1 MYVPVVLVST
11 LAAVATAHQNLHQFW
26 VNDVSPGYE
35 VGIRKAP
42 SNNPVTDVTS
52 NDITCNVNGNKVPSG
67 VTTIAAKAGDTIKV
81 QWDSSTHPGPITH
94 MLFGPVADAS
104 QATGVGSWF
113 KIDEQDY
120 VDGKWAN
127 EIMEAVNMTHTFK
140 LPAKLASGD
149 YLVCIMPNET
159 QPRHLMIRGSDWLTN
174 TQLRSEML
182 ALHGSMTEGGAQFYI
197 GCMQLKIT
205 GSSATCSP
213 KITLPGAYKATDSD
227 IYIPNFYNGF
237 DPTTYKAPGGD
248 VATCS

>member
-1 MYVPVVLVST
+1 MHVPVILVST

-104 QATGVGSWF
+104 QATGIGSWV
-113 KIDEQDY
+113 KVDEQDY

-149 YLVCIMPNET
+149 YLVCGSIWW
-159 QPRHLMIRGSDWLTN
+159 MIGCSMLTDI
-174 TQLRSEML
+174 QLRSEML

-197 GCMQLKIT
+197 GCMQLRIA
-205 GSSATCSP
+205 GSSASCTPSI
-213 KITLPGAYKATDSD
+213 KLPGAYKATDSD

>member
-1 MYVPVVLVST
+1 MHVAVVLVSA

-67 VTTIAAKAGDTIKV
+67 VTTVAAKPGDTIKV

-104 QATGVGSWF
+104 QATGVGSWV
-113 KIDEQDY
+113 KVDELDY
-120 VDGKWAN
+120 VGGKWAN
-127 EIMEAVNMTHTFK
+127 EIMEAVNMTHEFK

-149 YLVCIMPNET
+149 YLVC
-159 QPRHLMIRGSDWLTN
+159 
-174 TQLRSEML
+174 
-182 ALHGSMTEGGAQFYI
+182 
-197 GCMQLKIT
+197 
-205 GSSATCSP
+205 
-213 KITLPGAYKATDSD
+213 
-227 IYIPNFYNGF
+227 
-237 DPTTYKAPGGD
+237 APPP
-248 VATCS
+248 